1 MQFFDPKLPDLFRN
15 TANDEWTFTND
26 ASGGDL
32 RIMRFENSP
41 YKKISEQDGFSSLPE
56 YVQKKLQKSQTY
68 SLSEVKGWNRI
79 EFENQRLIDMFGSEM
94 IYVPPEDT
102 DAAFFKALEQWFST
116 LPYGLEDEGTGFG
129 EGGDSFEL
137 DDTKSYGLTSSLMSI
152 FGDG

>member
-15 TANDEWTFTND
+15 TASDEWTFTND
-26 ASGGDL
+26 ATGGDL

-41 YKKISEQDGFSSLPE
+41 YKKLSEQDGFSSLPE
-56 YVQKKLQKSQTY
+56 FVQKKLQKSQTY
-68 SLSEVKGWNRI
+68 SLSEVTGWRRI
-79 EFENQRLIDMFGSEM
+79 EFENQRLIDMFGSDA
-94 IYVPPEDT
+94 IYVPPEDM
-102 DAAFFKALEQWFST
+102 DAAFFKALEQWFET
-116 LPYGLEDEGTGFG
+116 LPYGSDEQGFA